1 MTMNRHTALT
11 LRDLRDGLI
20 SWHIWGHLGWQDV
33 KLRYRRS
40 KLGPLW
46 LTLSAAIFIGAIGPL
61 YGRLFGQTSA
71 TFLPHLAVG
80 FIVWTL
86 IVQIVNEAC
95 VVYVQAENILKQVNL
110 PLTVH
115 VLRMVWRNVLIF
127 LHNFAIVPIV
137 ILLAG
142 KPLSVHAL
150 FLPIGL
156 CLLLWNGYAVA
167 ILVAAVCTRFRDIP
181 PIVAN
186 VMQLLF
192 FISPIMWTPDLLGN
206 RIWIALYNPIYHFIE
221 LFRAPLLE
229 ARIPLVSVA
238 ACVVMGMLLS
248 LLCFGVLA
256 RFRHRIAYWL

>member
-1 MTMNRHTALT
+1 MNLYTTLT
-11 LRDLRDGLI
+11 LRDLRDGAM

-46 LTLSAAIFIGAIGPL
+46 LTLSAAIFIAALGPL
-61 YGRLFGQTSA
+61 YGRLFGQTSGD
-71 TFLPHLAVG
+71 FLPHLAIG

-86 IVQIVNEAC
+86 LVQIVNEAC

-127 LHNFAIVPIV
+127 FHNFAIVPIV
-137 ILLAG
+137 ILAVG
-142 KPLSVHAL
+142 KPLAPQAL
-150 FLPIGL
+150 FLPVAL
-156 CLLLWNGYAVA
+156 CLLLWNCFALA
-167 ILVAAVCTRFRDIP
+167 IVVAAVCTRFRDVP

-192 FISPIMWTPDLLGN
+192 FISPIMWTRDLLGD
-206 RIWIALYNPIYHFIE
+206 RIWIALYNPIYHLIE

-229 ARIPLVSVA
+229 GRIPFASVAVCVAIGLVSSAV
-238 ACVVMGMLLS
+238 
-248 LLCFGVLA
+248 CFAVFV